1 MLLLARYAPSAVI
14 IVTLSLLLSVVCLCL
29 PLFSFVFVILFL
41 TEKAIN
47 LGGFSLSSRFSS
59 VKVMSEA
66 KVRWIDKFLTH
77 AQILEI

>member
-29 PLFSFVFVILFL
+29 PLFSFAFVLFL